1 LYFRQQFFIDLQWQ
15 WPASRQSLSLNCTCI
30 YFERRTIFVF
40 LAFILNEP
48 NNHTM
53 AIIRIKNLL
62 VRTIIGFNPE
72 ERVNRQDV
80 IINLEIEV
88 DVSLAIS
95 TDHPDEIYNYKAI
108 TKEIIAF
115 VSESKFNLLEKLTH
129 EVLQLVMQDERVMWA
144 KIEIDKPHA
153 LRFSESV
160 SVELE
165 AKR

>member
-1 LYFRQQFFIDLQWQ
+1 
-15 WPASRQSLSLNCTCI
+15 
-30 YFERRTIFVF
+30 
-40 LAFILNEP
+40 
-48 NNHTM
+48 M

-62 VRTIIGFNPE
+62 VRTIIGFKPE

-88 DVSLAIS
+88 DVSRAIN

-115 VSESKFNLLEKLTH
+115 VSDSKFNLLEKLTN
-129 EVLQLVMQDERVMWA
+129 EVLQLVMQDQRVMRA
-144 KIEIDKPHA
+144 KVEIDKPHA

-165 AKR
+165 ARR

>member
-1 LYFRQQFFIDLQWQ
+1 
-15 WPASRQSLSLNCTCI
+15 
-30 YFERRTIFVF
+30 
-40 LAFILNEP
+40 
-48 NNHTM
+48 M

-62 VRTIIGFNPE
+62 IRTIIGYNPE

-88 DVSLAIS
+88 DVSRAVT
-95 TDHPDEIYNYKAI
+95 TDHQDGIYNYKAI
-108 TKEIIAF
+108 TKTLIAF
-115 VSESKFNLLEKLTH
+115 VSESKYNLLEKLTY
-129 EVLQLVMQDERVMWA
+129 EVLQLIMKDERVIRA
-144 KIEIDKPHA
+144 KVEIDKLHA

>member
-1 LYFRQQFFIDLQWQ
+1 V
-15 WPASRQSLSLNCTCI
+15 ASSSQVACSQSLNLNRSHF
-30 YFERRTIFVF
+30 YFDRRTIFVF
-40 LAFILNEP
+40 LTVILNEP
-48 NNHTM
+48 NDHTM
-53 AIIRIKNLL
+53 AIIRIKRLL

-80 IINLEIEV
+80 IINLEIKV
-88 DVSLAIS
+88 DVSRAIS
-95 TDHPDEIYNYKAI
+95 TDQPEEIYNYKAI

-129 EVLQLVMQDERVMWA
+129 EVLQLVMQDERVVWA

>member
-1 LYFRQQFFIDLQWQ
+1 
-15 WPASRQSLSLNCTCI
+15 
-30 YFERRTIFVF
+30 
-40 LAFILNEP
+40 
-48 NNHTM
+48 M

-62 VRTIIGFNPE
+62 VRTIIGFKPE

-80 IINLEIEV
+80 IINIEIVV
-88 DVSLAIS
+88 DALRAIS

-129 EVLQLVMQDERVMWA
+129 EVLQLVMQDERVTWA

>member
-1 LYFRQQFFIDLQWQ
+1 
-15 WPASRQSLSLNCTCI
+15 
-30 YFERRTIFVF
+30 
-40 LAFILNEP
+40 
-48 NNHTM
+48 M

-80 IINLEIEV
+80 IINAEIET
-88 DVSLAIS
+88 DVTEAIK
-95 TDHPDEIYNYKAI
+95 TDNQLGIYDYKAI
-108 TKEIIAF
+108 TKAIIAL
-115 VSESKFNLLEKLTH
+115 VQDSKFRLLEKLTH
-129 EVLQLVMQDERVMWA
+129 EVLQLIMQDQRVIRA
-144 KIEIDKPHA
+144 KVEIDKPQA

>member
-1 LYFRQQFFIDLQWQ
+1 
-15 WPASRQSLSLNCTCI
+15 
-30 YFERRTIFVF
+30 
-40 LAFILNEP
+40 
-48 NNHTM
+48 M

-88 DVSLAIS
+88 DVSMAIK
-95 TDHPDEIYNYKAI
+95 TDHQDGIYNYKEI
-108 TKEIIAF
+108 TKAVIAF
-115 VSESKFNLLEKLTH
+115 VSESKFQLLERLTQ
-129 EVLQLVMQDERVMWA
+129 EVLQLVMLDKRVIWA
-144 KIEIDKPHA
+144 KVEIDKPHA

-165 AKR
+165 ARR